1 MNNHFVKES
10 NKTLQIVIG
19 CILMIPTLCLPFWG
33 VYEMFFEPH
42 YWKNRLR
49 LYLLL
54 RRGKVEVEHL
64 NDFQFMGGVSQY
76 RLTIEGSV
84 YHVSIWNAGASF
96 FGEPAMT
103 LQEEPFGTE
112 DYIGLFSGSL
122 VTKRLNRK
130 TIKMIQD
137 GTC

>member
-1 MNNHFVKES
+1 
-10 NKTLQIVIG
+10 
-19 CILMIPTLCLPFWG
+19 
-33 VYEMFFEPH
+33 
-42 YWKNRLR
+42 
-49 LYLLL
+49 
-54 RRGKVEVEHL
+54 
-64 NDFQFMGGVSQY
+64 MGGVSQY